1 MKRYIV
7 LVVVL
12 TLVCGALAQAQ
23 SRVGAGRPGTT
34 GQRPPGGM
42 MGFGMGMCAAMAI
55 APPGA
60 ALMDRLTT
68 ELELTDDQSVRLKAV
83 LEDSD
88 KKLATLREKAADAN
102 RALRQA
108 VFAERFDSAKIQSLA
123 AEAQKAEAAILN
135 AEIQTWIQ
143 IRGILNSKQV
153 SMLQDLLTRPF
164 GRPMPGGP
172 PGAGGP
178 PGSPQGPMPPGPPPP
193 PGQ

>member
-1 MKRYIV
+1 MKRYYV

-12 TLVCGALAQAQ
+12 TFMCSALAQAQ
-23 SRVGAGRPGTT
+23 SRTGTGRQGMA
-34 GQRPPGGM
+34 GQRPLGGM

-55 APPGA
+55 APPSA
-60 ALMDRLTT
+60 AMMDRFAGL
-68 ELELTDDQSVRLKAV
+68 LEDDQPARLKAV

-88 KKLATLREKAADAN
+88 KKLATLREKAADAS

-108 VFAERFDSAKIQSLA
+108 VFAEGFNLAEVQSLA

-135 AEIQTWIQ
+135 AEIQTWAQ

-153 SMLQDLLTRPF
+153 GMLQDLLARPS

-172 PGAGGP
+172 PV
-178 PGSPQGPMPPGPPPP
+178 SPQVPFPSPSPPRA
-193 PGQ
+193 QYLEQ